1 MGRVLEKRRVGS
13 GTRVVGDSWL
23 GRLRRAG
30 VGALILLAV
39 PLDMFELERRKTTF
53 FFKFDCLTFDCSD
66 DR

>member
-53 FFKFDCLTFDCSD
+53 FF
-66 DR
+66 